1 MVIVIQISNNSGL
14 YQEPRAVHPEMRQ
27 ARMGNCCN
35 FSACGR
41 MNIQNVTAP
50 TRTHRTLTM

>member
-1 MVIVIQISNNSGL
+1 MFIISQTKIRL
-14 YQEPRAVHPEMRQ
+14 YIDFLLNQFPAMRQ

-41 MNIQNVTAP
+41 MNIQKVTAP
-50 TRTHRTLTM
+50 TSTQTMLTM